1 MISRDSLLLL
11 TGGEAGGIGLP
22 RCIEPSPASTT
33 RGDDHMD
40 EYALQCA
47 LTELEALNLKGGFIA
62 KDVIPLL
69 SIMNVR
75 EVVEY
80 LDAKTSNQFQ

>member
-1 MISRDSLLLL
+1 M
-11 TGGEAGGIGLP
+11 G
-22 RCIEPSPASTT
+22 
-33 RGDDHMD
+33 

>member
-1 MISRDSLLLL
+1 
-11 TGGEAGGIGLP
+11 
-22 RCIEPSPASTT
+22 
-33 RGDDHMD
+33 
-40 EYALQCA
+40 
-47 LTELEALNLKGGFIA
+47 
-62 KDVIPLL
+62 VIPLL

>member
-1 MISRDSLLLL
+1 MITRDSLFLL

-22 RCIEPSPASTT
+22 RCIEPSPASTNQ
-33 RGDDHMD
+33 GGHMD

-47 LTELEALNLKGGFIA
+47 LTELEVLNLKGGFIA

>member
-1 MISRDSLLLL
+1 LL
-11 TGGEAGGIGLP
+11 TGGEADGIGLP
-22 RCIEPSPASTT
+22 RCSEPSPASTT
-33 RGDDHMD
+33 RGNHMD

>member
-1 MISRDSLLLL
+1 
-11 TGGEAGGIGLP
+11 
-22 RCIEPSPASTT
+22 
-33 RGDDHMD
+33 MD

-47 LTELEALNLKGGFIA
+47 LTELEVLNLKGGFIA